1 MCKLVIYRASLSAAY
16 SKQTKFWRKCRYEV
30 IPILK
35 SQAKYCTSY
44 SKVGFHTSLFS
55 GGDGNRFYVTFMLH
69 VV

>member
-1 MCKLVIYRASLSAAY
+1 MCKLVIYRASLSAAC
-16 SKQTKFWRKCRYEV
+16 SKQV